1 MTLTLGNDLT
11 GSVAREVSEASR
23 KSSGLG
29 ESLTTGNNKFVEVVD
44 GFLGSSLRD
53 NEIVLGAIAK
63 NTAYSINMLN
73 VADEYLKIIAESFQ
87 DCLKIVANASAFSK
101 DKIVVLQK
109 NLDDKREQIAMLTR
123 TAKFDSKI
131 LLGGDA
137 SAVEVGA
144 GLSNTDKVTVKIKD
158 IGSSKL
164 FRSTIVKQMNDYFAS
179 NLGSL
184 RYYQTQQELDRDVD
198 NNVNLL
204 NAASLMNGS
213 GTGRQLTEQ
222 EFRSAVRLAIAERRS
237 IGILLNDFLPE
248 SLARMKAGG
257 NIAGGVAVPADPN
270 VDFTNANQ
278 NQLALALPYMA
289 VFTPE
294 IANTFY
300 DNQGLISI
308 GDSNSRLRALN
319 IFTHAINTIRSEQA
333 NVANQKANILE
344 ISNALRATTNVTQK
358 AADSY
363 LKTDYVMTAQQ
374 YSETIRTMVAS
385 ITALQAANKIP
396 EAAQRLIDALAR

>member
-1 MTLTLGNDLT
+1 MSLTLGNQLSGT
-11 GSVAREVSEASR
+11 VSRETKNAVNNTSN
-23 KSSGLG
+23 LG
-29 ESLTTGNNKFVEVVD
+29 DSLTTGNNKSVEVVD

-53 NEIVLGAIAK
+53 KEIMLGALAK
-63 NTAYSINMLN
+63 TTAYSINMLN

-101 DKIVVLQK
+101 DKIAILQK

-144 GLSNTDKVTVKIKD
+144 GLSSTDKVTVKIKD

-164 FRSTIVKQMNDYFAS
+164 FRSTIVKQMNDYFAN

-184 RYYQTQQELDRDVD
+184 QYYQTQQELDRDID

-213 GTGRQLTEQ
+213 GTGPQLLYTEVVA
-222 EFRSAVRLAIAERRS
+222 AVMNAVAAKPSL
-237 IGILLNDFLPE
+237 GVLLNDFLPE
-248 SLARMKAGG
+248 GLARMKAGG
-257 NIAGGVAVPADPN
+257 TTAALVIVPADPN

-278 NQLALALPYMA
+278 DQLALALPPMP

-294 IANTFY
+294 ISNTFY
-300 DNQGLISI
+300 DNQDLISV
-308 GDSNSRLRALN
+308 GDNDSRLRALD
-319 IFTHAINTIRSEQA
+319 IFTHAINTIRAEQA
-333 NVANQKANILE
+333 NVANQKTNILE
-344 ISNALRATTNVTQK
+344 ITNALRSSTNAVQQS
-358 AADSY
+358 ADSY
-363 LKTDYVMTAQQ
+363 LKTDYVMTAQEYAQ
-374 YSETIRTMVAS
+374 NIRTIVAS

-396 EAAQRLIDALAR
+396 EAAQSLVDSLAK

>member
-1 MTLTLGNDLT
+1 MSLTLGNQLSGT
-11 GSVAREVSEASR
+11 VSRETKNAVNNTSN
-23 KSSGLG
+23 LG
-29 ESLTTGNNKFVEVVD
+29 DSLTTGNNKSVEVVD

-53 NEIVLGAIAK
+53 KEIMLGALAK
-63 NTAYSINMLN
+63 TTAYSINMLN

-101 DKIVVLQK
+101 DKIAVLQK

-144 GLSNTDKVTVKIKD
+144 GLSSTDKVTVKIKD

-184 RYYQTQQELDRDVD
+184 QYYQTQQELDRDID

-213 GTGRQLTEQ
+213 GTGPQLLYTEVVA
-222 EFRSAVRLAIAERRS
+222 AVMNAVAAKPSL
-237 IGILLNDFLPE
+237 GVLLNDFLPE
-248 SLARMKAGG
+248 GLARMKAGG
-257 NIAGGVAVPADPN
+257 TTAALVVVPADPN

-278 NQLALALPYMA
+278 DQLALALPPMA

-294 IANTFY
+294 ISNTFY
-300 DNQGLISI
+300 DNQDLISV
-308 GDSNSRLRALN
+308 GDNDSRLRALD
-319 IFTHAINTIRSEQA
+319 IFTHAISTIRAEQA
-333 NVANQKANILE
+333 NVANQKTNILE
-344 ISNALRATTNVTQK
+344 ITNALRSSTNAVQQS
-358 AADSY
+358 ADSY
-363 LKTDYVMTAQQ
+363 LKTDYVMTAQEYAQ
-374 YSETIRTMVAS
+374 NIRTIVSS

-396 EAAQRLIDALAR
+396 EAAQSLVDSLAK